1 MNPPQ
6 AITLL
11 GSRVKLIPMS
21 LDQAEDFLEI
31 GADDEI
37 WTYMSGQ
44 PFGGLAD
51 ARNYLTKQLEAQ
63 HSAQRLPFAVIDR
76 ASGVLAGTT
85 SYLDIRLEHAGL
97 EIGATWYSK
106 RFRRSHVNTEAKLL
120 LLTHAF
126 EDLHVRRVQ
135 FLTDA
140 RNTRSQGALERIGA
154 VKEGILRS
162 HKVYPDGVV
171 RDSAVYSIVR
181 ADWPSTK
188 ERIESLAE
196 RSA

>member
-1 MNPPQ
+1 M
-6 AITLL
+6 
-11 GSRVKLIPMS
+11 
-21 LDQAEDFLEI
+21 
-31 GADDEI
+31 
-37 WTYMSGQ
+37 
-44 PFGGLAD
+44 
-51 ARNYLTKQLEAQ
+51 
-63 HSAQRLPFAVIDR
+63 
-76 ASGVLAGTT
+76 
-85 SYLDIRLEHAGL
+85 
-97 EIGATWYSK
+97 
-106 RFRRSHVNTEAKLL
+106 
-120 LLTHAF
+120 LTHAF